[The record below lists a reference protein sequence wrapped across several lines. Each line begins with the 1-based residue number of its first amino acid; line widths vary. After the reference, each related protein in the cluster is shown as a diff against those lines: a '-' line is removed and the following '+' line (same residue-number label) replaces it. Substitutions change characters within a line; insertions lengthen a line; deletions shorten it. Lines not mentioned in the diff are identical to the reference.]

1 MRGLPFTLRQLEV
14 FANVCETL
22 SFRRSAEN
30 LGISQASVSS
40 QIKALEDQLGIS
52 LLERQSGKQPRLS
65 GKGLSFQD
73 DLRSF
78 ELAGRALAAHRATE
92 PAVERNV
99 TYRVFIGQ
107 GLFDN
112 YVRPKLGDFIA
123 AHPHVQLNFVPQ
135 LPNQTAVREVEDGKY
150 DFGLFHFPADIA
162 LEPSFRIMA
171 RLKGGV
177 FGHVDLARGRKL
189 PLSADDVSALPFM
202 LPPHGTVQERNNL
215 AALKR
220 YGVRPQHVVGTS
232 QYYDVLAAMLERG
245 VAVST
250 FSDALIAP
258 LVRDRVVLLL
268 PMWDWNAVWFR
279 RDALSDHRRDE
290 VEAFLLSSVLD
301 DPNYPVIQRL

>member
-1 MRGLPFTLRQLEV
+1 MKGLPFTLRQLEV
-14 FANVCETL
+14 FASVCETL
-22 SFRRSAEN
+22 SFRRSAES

-40 QIKALEDQLGIS
+40 QVKSLEEQLGIS
-52 LLERQSGKQPRLS
+52 LLERQPGKQPRLT
-65 GKGLSFQD
+65 GKGLSFHD
-73 DLRSF
+73 DLRAF

-92 PAVERNV
+92 PDVERNV

-112 YVRPKLGDFIA
+112 YVRPKLGHFIA
-123 AHPHVQLNFVPQ
+123 ANPHVQLNFVPQ
-135 LPNQTAVREVEDGKY
+135 LPNQTAVREIDSGRY

-162 LEPSFRIMA
+162 LERSFRIMA

-177 FGHVDLARGRKL
+177 FGHVDFAKGHNL

-245 VAVST
+245 IAVST

-258 LVRDRVVLLL
+258 SARDQIVLLM

-279 RDALSDHRRDE
+279 RDAHRDYCRDE

-301 DPNYPVIQRL
+301 DPNYPTIQRF